1 MVDRALWGSYRWHM
15 TTDNIKAL
23 RAKRVAIDDQ
33 ITSAK
38 AGRRKAEDDK
48 TKAKFTAHIAALREE
63 RKRVGATL
71 RGERARTATT

>member
-1 MVDRALWGSYRWHM
+1 M

-23 RAKRVAIDDQ
+23 RAKRVAIDEQ

-38 AGRRKAEDDK
+38 EARRKSEDDS

-63 RKRVGATL
+63 RKRIGATL
-71 RGERARTATT
+71 RGEHAPATS